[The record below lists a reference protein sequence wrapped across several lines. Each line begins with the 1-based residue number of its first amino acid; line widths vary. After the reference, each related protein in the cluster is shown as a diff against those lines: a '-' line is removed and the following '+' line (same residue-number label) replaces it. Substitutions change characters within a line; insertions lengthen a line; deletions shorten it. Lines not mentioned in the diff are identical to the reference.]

1 MIINLNRA
9 IKCWYHL
16 AFFFFY
22 LKNKCTR
29 NILVAN

>member
-16 AFFFFY
+16 VFFFY